1 MKMLKTFWN
10 KRQDDVW
17 QITDLKGIDLRGKSS
32 PPEAD
37 FFPLE
42 DHLVVTQ
49 APSALG
55 TIKSVMGE
63 SIVPIVA
70 AVEGENRLRS
80 LGTGFFVSCS
90 GLLITAAHVITDPI
104 ERKYAKPVEVDD
116 VTWFTEKLN
125 FGALIR
131 VNPLFHGRGFI
142 FYPFEWSMLLAE
154 RRESPIPFAG
164 MDLKLTSD
172 IAICKIA
179 PRIDGTAHQPLTT
192 IQPGMRGLGMNVGSP
207 ASAVG
212 YVGMTDVDIEAGTDG
227 RIAAL
232 PNFELHVS
240 SGAVLERFPDN
251 LVKKDVSTPG
261 PCFSFGAKIP
271 PGMSGAPIFDR
282 EGVYVHG
289 VVSKG
294 LEDASGYLNHGYG
307 SMLAPSMTLPI
318 SRLEGASL
326 FELQKQHAHGIPVL
340 RGGGF

>member
-17 QITDLKGIDLRGKSS
+17 QIIDLKGIDLRGKSS
-32 PPEAD
+32 SVEVD
-37 FFPLE
+37 FFPLL
-42 DHLVVTQ
+42 DDIVVTQ
-49 APSALG
+49 TPSVLG
-55 TIKSVMGE
+55 TVKSIMGE
-63 SIVPIVA
+63 SIVPIIA
-70 AVEGENRLRS
+70 AVEGEEQIAQPGNGFLRQ
-80 LGTGFFVSCS
+80 LFGPAV
-90 GLLITAAHVITDPI
+90 TAAHVITDPI

-131 VNPLFHGRGFI
+131 VNPLFHGLGYV

-179 PRIDGTAHQPLTT
+179 PRIDGAAHQPLTT
-192 IQPGMRGLGMNVGSP
+192 IRPGMRGVGMNIGSP

-212 YVGMTDVDIEAGTDG
+212 YVGMTDVDIEADADR

-282 EGVYVHG
+282 EGV
-289 VVSKG
+289 
-294 LEDASGYLNHGYG
+294 
-307 SMLAPSMTLPI
+307 
-318 SRLEGASL
+318 
-326 FELQKQHAHGIPVL
+326 
-340 RGGGF
+340 